1 MELPIQTR
9 HQTDV
14 DKNED
19 NKNIDRPLLGEP
31 EAEAKST
38 QADLVELR
46 HEKDAASK
54 RDHEP
59 DGQQNRKILEVFLPV
74 GFFRIFFH
82 LIYFRTI
89 KVKIL
94 PVLQDGA
101 GEATHAPFFFNQTE
115 VMELLVAA

>member
-19 NKNIDRPLLGEP
+19 NKNINRPLLGEP

-38 QADLVELR
+38 HVDLVELR
-46 HEKDAASK
+46 YEKDAASK

-59 DGQQNRKILEVFLPV
+59 DGQQYRKVLEVFLSV

-82 LIYFRTI
+82 LIHFRTI

-101 GEATHAPFFFNQTE
+101 RGATYAPVFFSIRRKQ
-115 VMELLVAA
+115 